1 MLVNCAKCAGAEEAH
16 LMVAQGTIVVL
27 FNLIAKISQ
36 YHEEVLKIIVIL
48 DSLLQ
53 ALDSGPGTLNQL
65 AAYMAHGG
73 AVPVL
78 RALLNGD
85 NQLIYELLDTMVA
98 RYFA

>member
-1 MLVNCAKCAGAEEAH
+1 MIVNCAKCAGAEEAH
-16 LMVAQGTIVVL
+16 LMVAQGT
-27 FNLIAKISQ
+27 N
-36 YHEEVLKIIVIL
+36 HEEVLKIIVIL